1 MVTDGPNEPVRQD
14 ANPVFAYLAG
24 LRRRL
29 AQVYGLPLPE
39 GGPSELP
46 LPFLLA
52 SQRYGLSI
60 AQVELLAVALGTELD
75 LAWGEIWKAVSGG
88 MRPRLGDLLPMVEP
102 DTLKQAVL
110 LEGLAG
116 AGALTRNALIE
127 LRGEGPLVTR
137 EVVLGA
143 GIAPRLAGAPQV
155 AALGALLPP
164 WPGLAQ
170 NLVLSESL
178 RASVQAAA
186 LALLPNALVVIQGG
200 EGSGRATLARAVA
213 SGAGLSIL
221 KVSVEQLEGQ
231 LERVRRDALWW
242 GCAVLWTGETCPS
255 RALRELEVPLIW
267 ICGRET
273 PLPAQIA
280 SSRRFV
286 QIQSPRWRRP
296 EREALWARFCEGRLQ
311 PAQLQELASR
321 YHYGPGR
328 VEEVVL
334 RARRRGQALSVS
346 VPTCAQELQNVRFGG
361 LAQRIE
367 GERTWQ
373 DLVLAP
379 ELRQE
384 LDLALTWVRKGR
396 QVFGEWG
403 LGEGRSGS
411 LGLTCL
417 LHGPPG
423 TGKTLAARV
432 LATELELPLYRVDLS
447 QILNKYIGETEK
459 KLGRLFD
466 EAATANAML
475 LFDEADALFG
485 KRTEVKDANDRY
497 ANVETGY
504 LLQRLE
510 AHEGPVLL
518 TTNLLSNLDGAFLR
532 RLHVVA
538 EFKRPGPGQLGQ
550 IWRLH
555 LPKVCG
561 EVDLEFLTRGFELS
575 GAEVR
580 SACVVAGLLAAQR
593 GEEVGM
599 PHLALGLSRELKK
612 SGRLVQ
618 SARFGP
624 FRALIER
631 GHL

>member
-1 MVTDGPNEPVRQD
+1 MVTDRTEPSNEAP
-14 ANPVFAYLAG
+14 NPVAAYLQ
-24 LRRRL
+24 RL
-29 AQVYGLPLPE
+29 LVRISTPSEDPGEKVDLPLP
-39 GGPSELP
+39 L
-46 LPFLLA
+46 LLA
-52 SQRYGLSI
+52 SQRYGLSTPE
-60 AQVELLAVALGTELD
+60 VELLAYALGTELD
-75 LAWGEIWKAVSGG
+75 LAWAKIWQELGG
-88 MRPRLGDLLPMVEP
+88 GLRPRLGDLLPLVEP
-102 DTLKQAVL
+102 DALKQAVL

-116 AGALTRNALIE
+116 AGPLARNALIE
-127 LRGEGPLVTR
+127 LRGAGPLMTR
-137 EVVLGA
+137 ELALGA
-143 GIAPRLAGAPQV
+143 GLAPRLAGAPQV
-155 AALGALLPP
+155 SALGRLLPP
-164 WPGLAQ
+164 LPGLSGR
-170 NLVLSESL
+170 LLLSESL
-178 RASVQAAA
+178 RESVDQASR
-186 LALLPNALVVIQGG
+186 ALLPNALVTIQGG

-213 SGAGLSIL
+213 SGVGLCIL
-221 KVSVEQLEGQ
+221 QVSVEQLESQ

-242 GCAVLWTGETCPS
+242 GAAVLVTGERCPA
-255 RALRELEVPLIW
+255 RALRELELPLIW
-267 ICGRET
+267 VCGRQT
-273 PLPAQIA
+273 PLPGQIA
-280 SSRRFV
+280 SIRRSV
-286 QIQSPRWRRP
+286 QLHSPRWRRP
-296 EREALWARFCEGRLQ
+296 EREALWARFCEGRLE
-311 PAQLQELASR
+311 ASQLQELASR

-334 RARRRGQALSVS
+334 RARRRGQDLSTS
-346 VPTCAQELQNVRFGG
+346 VPACAQEVQNVHFGG

-367 GERTWQ
+367 GPRHWK
-373 DLVLAP
+373 DLVLSP

-403 LGEGRSGS
+403 LGDGPSGS

-510 AHEGPVLL
+510 AHDGPVLL

-538 EFKRPGPGQLGQ
+538 EFKRPGPRQLER

-561 EVDLEFLTRGFELS
+561 EVDLAFLTHGFELS

-580 SACVVAGLLAAQR
+580 SVCLVAGLLAAQR
-593 GEEVGM
+593 GETVEM
-599 PHLALGLSRELKK
+599 PHLVLGLCRELKK

-618 SARFGP
+618 STRFGP
-624 FRALIER
+624 FRALVEK